1 MNKYLRIL
9 SALLY
14 ILALIFLTLC
24 FAVDISPYVSLVIL
38 IFSCTSGYFASLV
51 YAKTLSKD
59 KAQKLIK
66 CTFAAFFVIY
76 IFFLVTL
83 VLFDSYFGRTGASN
97 IPKWT
102 RDAFKAYFD
111 TRVNFVP
118 FKTVIAF
125 ITGLFS
131 GVVSFKAFL
140 VNILGNLAAFSPF
153 GFFLPVLFEK
163 QKAFKNFL
171 ITMIIIVLSAEILQM
186 LLLTGAFDVDD
197 VILNVGGACMVF
209 GLLRLKYIGKI
220 ANAVMLK

>member
-14 ILALIFLTLC
+14 ILALIFLTLY

-38 IFSCTSGYFASLV
+38 IFSCTSGYFASFV
-51 YAKTLSKD
+51 YAKTLQKEN
-59 KAQKLIK
+59 AQKLMK
-66 CTFAAFFVIY
+66 GTFDAFFVIY

-125 ITGLFS
+125 IAALFS
-131 GVVSFKAFL
+131 GNVKVFL

-163 QKAFKNFL
+163 QKTFKNFL

-197 VILNVGGACMVF
+197 IILNVGGACVVF
-209 GLLRLKYIGKI
+209 GLLKLKCVSKI
-220 ANAVMLK
+220 TKAVMLK

>member
-9 SALLY
+9 SAFLY
-14 ILALIFLTLC
+14 ILALIFLALY
-24 FAVDISPYVSLVIL
+24 FAVDISPYVRLIILVL
-38 IFSCTSGYFASLV
+38 SCTTGYFASFV

-66 CTFAAFFVIY
+66 CTVAVFFVIY
-76 IFFLVTL
+76 ILFLITL
-83 VLFDSYFGRTGASN
+83 VLFDSYFGRTGVLN

-131 GVVSFKAFL
+131 GGVSFKAFL

-171 ITMIIIVLSAEILQM
+171 IAMIIIILSAEILQM

-197 VILNVGGACMVF
+197 IILNVGGACVVF
-209 GLLRLKYIGKI
+209 GLFKLKYVSKI
-220 ANAVMLK
+220 TKAVMLK